1 MSIKGVG
8 QNTTQIR
15 GNMDLGNVNAAV
27 VASHSKLIESALN
40 LAEKAISLSNKIVD
54 TMGKPAADS
63 QGITAGGCFPTEK
76 PTPADSYHR
85 TPELSVDKDGKI
97 KTPGGY
103 TIEQLGQFEWKV
115 SGPDGK
121 STRVW
126 GDPHVDESDGGKFDF
141 KRDTAFV
148 LGDGTRINVTC
159 KPWGNDMTV
168 TGQLDVVCGD
178 AHVRVT
184 DIDKGKGKVGEV
196 KMDGQAEVVRFH
208 STGKKTDVFDMGKE
222 TDDWTLQGHEIIGSE
237 KGGEILKTAKDPL
250 ITGHRPVLTG
260 GNNPT
265 NPTKPA
271 QRDEQMNALQELFK
285 TLGKFFETL
294 GNATRSKGFNPFRR
308 QDDFGNYDRKAH
320 RQGLDQAFKSIT
332 TMFQALDQLSRLNDM
347 VRRGPQNF

>member
-8 QNTTQIR
+8 QNTQIR
-15 GNMDLGNVNAAV
+15 SNMDLGSVNEAV
-27 VASHSKLIESALN
+27 VAKHAKLIESALN
-40 LAEKAISLSNKIVD
+40 LADKAISLSNKIVD
-54 TMGKPAADS
+54 KMGKPASDS
-63 QGITAGGCFPTEK
+63 PGITAGGCFPTEK
-76 PTPADSYHR
+76 PNPADSLHR
-85 TPELSVDKDGKI
+85 TPELKVDKDGKI
-97 KTPGGY
+97 HTPGGY
-103 TIEQLGQFEWKV
+103 TIEQLGQFEWKI

-148 LGDGTRINVTC
+148 LGDGTQINVTC
-159 KPWGNDMTV
+159 KPWGNGMTV

-196 KMDGQAEVVRFH
+196 KMDGQDEVVRFN
-208 STGKKTDVFDMGKE
+208 STGKPTDVLEMGKE
-222 TDDWTLQGHEIIGSE
+222 TDDWKFEGHEVIGSE
-237 KGGEILKTAKDPL
+237 NGGEVFKTAKDPL

-260 GNNPT
+260 GNT
-265 NPTKPA
+265 TKQA
-271 QRDEQMNALQELFK
+271 QRDEQMKALQDLFK
-285 TLGKFFETL
+285 SLGKFFETL

-308 QDDFGNYDRKAH
+308 QDDFGSYDRKQH
-320 RQGLDQAFKSIT
+320 RNGLEQSFKAIT